1 MGDSKEREVNTQ
13 PSVNFTDNFFNALPV
28 DARFNKVE
36 LREFVPTSGGSDN
49 ASSIRFHLE
58 KREAPQCYLISKT
71 LIQLDFTVTKE
82 DKTSLPTTTSIVA
95 GVNNTLHSLFSEV
108 STSINGQNISGS
120 KMLYPYKAYLG
131 TLLTFDS
138 EVKNSTLQMQ
148 GWANDK
154 ARTMGPEATNS
165 GFIMRSQ
172 FLRVDDVLTNDFR
185 AEGCTFIGKLY
196 HELHTCDKPL
206 PPHTAVDFYLTR
218 ESSEFSLMSKSTDT
232 EKYKAIVKNVKL
244 FVPVAWLTEQ
254 MYKEIEIRFPKQT
267 MKYHF
272 RRLSVITYG
281 IEVNKRETLSDSLFS
296 ESENPTRIFFALVD
310 TKAYQG
316 DINKNP
322 FEFGRKWFYE
332 ATAVQTVQ
340 RNVPSEQIVSDLVD
354 KKLDSK
360 FEVLYQRLGL
370 QQQSSEPPT
379 RRSSVQLDRRS
390 SIYQK
395 LSHFFGRSS
404 QNEENPELNDEEA
417 EALMS
422 LLRGKQRAQP
432 PGLGQSTSTSADPPL
447 PADTDVEPA
456 ISKKFWLTKCQL
468 EIDGCP
474 SGKICIHRFM
484 RNIFF
489 QQFKLKHINCC
500 LFVSDQLIS
509 VQTADQAKQDFF
521 RLMNT
526 NQMVNSL
533 FTNAISYESFMNGYH
548 IIAYDLT
555 TAQDGGSE
563 AFANPSVRVG
573 KTYHNSKL
581 LIRITIVWDSYIA
594 DDLILYNVRCQSW

>member
-1 MGDSKEREVNTQ
+1 
-13 PSVNFTDNFFNALPV
+13 
-28 DARFNKVE
+28 
-36 LREFVPTSGGSDN
+36 
-49 ASSIRFHLE
+49 
-58 KREAPQCYLISKT
+58 
-71 LIQLDFTVTKE
+71 
-82 DKTSLPTTTSIVA
+82 
-95 GVNNTLHSLFSEV
+95 
-108 STSINGQNISGS
+108 
-120 KMLYPYKAYLG
+120 
-131 TLLTFDS
+131 
-138 EVKNSTLQMQ
+138 
-148 GWANDK
+148 
-154 ARTMGPEATNS
+154 
-165 GFIMRSQ
+165 
-172 FLRVDDVLTNDFR
+172 
-185 AEGCTFIGKLY
+185 
-196 HELHTCDKPL
+196 
-206 PPHTAVDFYLTR
+206 
-218 ESSEFSLMSKSTDT
+218 
-232 EKYKAIVKNVKL
+232 
-244 FVPVAWLTEQ
+244 

-379 RRSSVQLDRRS
+379 RRSSVQLDRQS

-395 LSHFFGRSS
+395 LSHFFGRSP

-447 PADTDVEPA
+447 PADTDVEQA
-456 ISKKFWLTKCQL
+456 TSKKFWLTKCQL